1 MMSREESGIT
11 IAIEVREFSP
21 LSRPGPTSGEAIATV
36 AFLHYRTIP
45 SRVGRPM
52 KTSNG
57 ETRMNEPKES
67 TSAIEGNDRARE
79 QQDSK
84 PGMEGLSRRTFLGVG
99 SAGLASAALASLA
112 VNAQEPTDTEKAEH
126 DHSSSNPGP
135 ENKPL
140 LDENPNSNLPPPT
153 DHGNIEPVWYSFDLT
168 HKRVEE
174 GGWTNQ
180 VTESVL
186 PSSKDIAG
194 VRMRLT
200 AGSFRELHWHTAD
213 EWSIML
219 YGNARVT
226 CLNPDGTVFIGDVG
240 KGDLWYFPAGFPHS
254 IQGLGPDGCEFILV
268 FDQGSFS
275 EDNTFLLS
283 DWVRR
288 TPPSVLSKN
297 FGLPASALKNLPT
310 KSLYIFAADLPA
322 SLAQDKSAVGGR
334 RVESPYQYTFRMEAM
349 TPTKQTSG
357 GSVRIVDSHN
367 FQASKNIAAALVTVK
382 PGGLRELHWH
392 PNASE
397 WQYYLSG
404 KGRMTVFTTS
414 GAHTMDFS
422 ANDVGFVPAVAG
434 HYVENTGNS
443 DLVFL
448 EMFKASEYMNF
459 SLNNW
464 LRRLPPEAV
473 TSHLNL
479 DADAISKIP
488 SEAFDV
494 LPG

>member
-1 MMSREESGIT
+1 MSTETPIT
-11 IAIEVREFSP
+11 PEMERA
-21 LSRPGPTSGEAIATV
+21 
-36 AFLHYRTIP
+36 
-45 SRVGRPM
+45 
-52 KTSNG
+52 
-57 ETRMNEPKES
+57 
-67 TSAIEGNDRARE
+67 DRAPEPQER
-79 QQDSK
+79 K
-84 PGMEGLSRRTFLGVG
+84 PGAEGLSRRNFLGVG

-112 VNAQEPTDTEKAEH
+112 AKAQEKADIEKAEH

-153 DHGNIEPVWYSFDLT
+153 DHGHVEPIWYSFDLT
-168 HKRVEE
+168 TKRVEE

-180 VTESVL
+180 VTERVL
-186 PSSKDIAG
+186 PSSKDLAG

-213 EWSIML
+213 EWAIML

-226 CLNPDGTVFIGDVG
+226 CLNPDGTVFIGDAG

-254 IQGLGPDGCEFILV
+254 IQGLQPDGCEFILV

-297 FGLPASALKNLPT
+297 FGLPASALKNLPN

-322 SLAQDKSAVGGR
+322 SLAQDKAAVGGR
-334 RVESPYQYTFRMEAM
+334 RVESPYQYTFKLSTMA
-349 TPTKQTSG
+349 PTQQTRG
-357 GSVRIVDSHN
+357 GSVRIVDSRN
-367 FQASKNIAAALVTVK
+367 FLASKNIAAALVTIK
-382 PGGLRELHWH
+382 PGGMRELHWH

-397 WQYYLSG
+397 WQYYLAG
-404 KGRMTVFTTS
+404 NGRMTVFTTE
-414 GAHTMDFS
+414 GARTMDFN

-434 HYVENTGNS
+434 HYVENSGNT

-488 SEAFDV
+488 SEALDI